1 MKDGQSFARVS
12 LFYLFITG
20 ISIFIFYLINW
31 YGNFLFGGM
40 NVIQGVSSNKVH
52 MNHILHVLSAMV
64 VIVIVAQILGFLFK
78 KIGQPAVIGEVVGG
92 IVLGPSLL
100 GKLFPEFM
108 NTIMPPST
116 APFLHIIAQMGII
129 LYMFI
134 VGLELDLRVL
144 KNSGHKTMAISH
156 SSIIVPFLLGALLS
170 LFIYQDLAATGVS
183 FTTFSLFLGVS
194 LSITAFPVLARILSD
209 KNLTKTHLGE
219 VALTCAAI
227 DDVTAW
233 CLLAIIVSLA
243 QADVSGGLSTLV
255 YTVIYIGAIF
265 LILRPLLVKFSSYVE
280 KKKNLSIV
288 ELALIFVGVLSSSL
302 VTEVVGIHA
311 IFGAFL
317 FGAVI
322 PHDGYLS
329 HNLSNRLEELVRV
342 LFLPAFFAFTGMK
355 TEIGLLNSWGDWMIC
370 GLIILLAIIG
380 KFGGTLIAAKF
391 TGASWKESSALGIL
405 MNTRG
410 LVELIVLNIGL
421 ELNILSPRLFAMLV
435 IMALVTTFMT
445 GPLLEIVL
453 KKNPS
458 K

>member
-1 MKDGQSFARVS
+1 
-12 LFYLFITG
+12 
-20 ISIFIFYLINW
+20 
-31 YGNFLFGGM
+31 
-40 NVIQGVSSNKVH
+40 
-52 MNHILHVLSAMV
+52 
-64 VIVIVAQILGFLFK
+64 
-78 KIGQPAVIGEVVGG
+78 
-92 IVLGPSLL
+92 
-100 GKLFPEFM
+100 
-108 NTIMPPST
+108 
-116 APFLHIIAQMGII
+116 
-129 LYMFI
+129 
-134 VGLELDLRVL
+134 
-144 KNSGHKTMAISH
+144 MAISH
-156 SSIIVPFLLGALLS
+156 SSIIVPFLLGTLLS

-243 QADVSGGLSTLV
+243 QADVSSGLSTLA
-255 YTVIYIGAIF
+255 YTVIYIAAIF
-265 LILRPLLVKFSSYVE
+265 LILRPLLIKFSSYVE